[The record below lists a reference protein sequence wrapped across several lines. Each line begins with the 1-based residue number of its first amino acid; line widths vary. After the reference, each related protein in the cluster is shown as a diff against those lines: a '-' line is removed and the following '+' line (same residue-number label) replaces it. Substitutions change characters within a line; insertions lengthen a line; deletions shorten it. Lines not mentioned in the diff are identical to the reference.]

1 MRNILLLLL
10 SSLLSLEY
18 FNYINCYNLIE
29 DFNKFNDDECLS
41 YLQDE
46 SFTISTLPD
55 LMSIS
60 LNRGLWKC
68 AKDITRI
75 ASQDNIDIKSIF
87 DLNTRTIQKEISLL
101 KSAIESNLPM
111 NTINPAF
118 QWAQSVSDVFL
129 NIKFAHKL
137 DAPATL
143 NVEAQNVSLN
153 TQSLTLR
160 ASDGRKL
167 FALDLEL

>member
-1 MRNILLLLL
+1 MITLFLSILFFAINI
-10 SSLLSLEY
+10 
-18 FNYINCYNLIE
+18 NTVNCDNNPIE
-29 DFNKFNDDECLS
+29 EIQKLVDDEECLS
-41 YLQDE
+41 YLQE
-46 SFTISTLPD
+46 ENFVSSILPD
-55 LMSIS
+55 LLSVT

-68 AKDITRI
+68 ARDVTRI
-75 ASQDNIDIKSIF
+75 AAQDNVDLRSVF
-87 DLNTRTIQKEISLL
+87 DLGTRTIHKEISVL
-101 KSAIESNLPM
+101 KSVIESGLPM

-118 QWAQSVSDVFL
+118 QWAQSVNDVFL

-143 NVEAQNVSLN
+143 NVEAQNVTLD

-167 FALDLEL
+167 FALELEL